1 MPERAMNSLVL
12 IIIAAIS
19 FGTGVMVT
27 HWKHNS
33 DALSEE
39 RMQTQV
45 DKAARAAAASVADQ
59 TAEAIGG
66 IRIESRTIYQQGRTE
81 VVRVPVYADC
91 LVPAAGS
98 QLLNEARG
106 FGDGRP
112 VTDPALPANATHSD
126 PERRADPD
134 G

>member
-1 MPERAMNSLVL
+1 MNGLVL
-12 IIIAAIS
+12 VVIAAIS
-19 FGTGVMVT
+19 FGAGAMVT

-33 DALSEE
+33 DALNEE
-39 RMQTQV
+39 RMQAQV
-45 DKAARAAAASVADQ
+45 DKAARAAASAVADQ

-106 FGDGRP
+106 FGDGGP
-112 VTDPALPANATHSD
+112 VADSALPANAGNSD
-126 PERRADPD
+126 PD
-134 G
+134 

>member
-1 MPERAMNSLVL
+1 MNSLVL

-33 DALSEE
+33 DALSEQ
-39 RMQTQV
+39 RLQDQV
-45 DKAARAAAASVADQ
+45 DKAAQAAARSVADL
-59 TAEAIGG
+59 TADAIGS

-106 FGDGRP
+106 FGDGGP
-112 VTDPALPANATHSD
+112 VADSALPANAGNSD
-126 PERRADPD
+126 PD
-134 G
+134 